1 MSIEVL
7 IHSSLRD
14 NATVG
19 AIVGNRV
26 SPEWRREGTAL
37 PAIIYSVDSRD
48 PIRTLG
54 GATGLEQFT
63 VRLECI
69 ASNMSGART
78 LSKAARAVFETNSGF
93 TVGLVEFEAG
103 TLQNED
109 VERMDDQEGNDD
121 GPRSCVLTFLI
132 WARGG

>member
-7 IHSSLRD
+7 IHATLRD
-14 NATVG
+14 NPTVG
-19 AIVGNRV
+19 GIVSNRI

-37 PAIIYSVDSRD
+37 PAIVYSVDSRE
-48 PIRTLG
+48 PVRSLAGST
-54 GATGLEQFT
+54 TLEQFT

-69 ASNMSGART
+69 AANMSGART
-78 LSKAARAVFETNSGF
+78 LSKAVRGVFETNGGF
-93 TVGLVEFEAG
+93 TVGLTEFEAG

-109 VERMDDQEGNDD
+109 VERLDDQEGTDD